1 MEHAVSI
8 TKSYVPC
15 DDKFTVRLYVF
26 SHKPTEHSH
35 DPPSVRLTA
44 ESCIDTTLGTRFTGS
59 WLYSVSSRDA
69 FNDIYV

>member
-44 ESCIDTTLGTRFTGS
+44 ESCIDTTLGTR
-59 WLYSVSSRDA
+59 
-69 FNDIYV
+69 